1 MVPPH
6 NISETNLP
14 RKLKFTWPTIAC
26 NVQRACESC
35 HRCHRKRRVAVYD
48 KVSVIPIKKDKV
60 TSSTVP
66 VDFQGRENFELIQD
80 NLNTQD
86 YAMAHTDKAQQR

>member
-1 MVPPH
+1 
-6 NISETNLP
+6 
-14 RKLKFTWPTIAC
+14 
-26 NVQRACESC
+26 
-35 HRCHRKRRVAVYD
+35 VAVYD